1 MQTVFAVMIFC
12 VILFLYLH
20 IYFHIKT
27 SNDLEVYEIDQ
38 PSKDKL
44 EEVCDLRQP
53 VLFDYANDR
62 LMESC
67 TLNAIRATY
76 GAFDVRL
83 RNVKD
88 TADEADATDL
98 YVPLTLHA
106 VAESFRSDKESRYI
120 SENNG
125 DFLEETGLVKTFKYN
140 DSFLRPPMVSKCVYD
155 VMCASPGTATPLRY
169 ELNYRNYY
177 LVTHGTVKMRL
188 IAPNASKYLYPVAD
202 YDNFEFRSP
211 VNPWQPQAEYRA
223 DFDKIKTMDV
233 DLSAGQIIYIPAY
246 WWCSMQ
252 FPGNP
257 RCQAHNG
264 SAHNGS
270 ARDVPLRDVPLRDV
284 PLRDVP
290 LRPAPLPENNGHDHD
305 LTTVCCFKYHTYM
318 STISVLDKLG
328 MWLLQQQNVK
338 RDTIEKKITGS
349 TTHATTIA
357 TTATT
362 ANTIATTATTATT
375 ANTNTIATPTHTTTA
390 NTIATPTHTTTATTI
405 ATALII

>member
-1 MQTVFAVMIFC
+1 M
-12 VILFLYLH
+12 
-20 IYFHIKT
+20 KT

-53 VLFDYANDR
+53 VIFDYQNER

-67 TLNAIRATY
+67 TLDAIRSSY

-88 TADEADATDL
+88 APDEADATEL

-140 DSFLRPPMVSKCVYD
+140 DAFLRPPMVSKCMYD
-155 VMCASPGTATPLRY
+155 FMCASPGTTTPLRY

-188 IAPNASKYLYPVAD
+188 IAPHASKYLYPISD

-211 VNPWQPQAEYRA
+211 VNPWMVQPEYRA
-223 DFDKIKTMDV
+223 DFDKIKTMDIE
-233 DLSAGQIIYIPAY
+233 LRAGQIIYIPAY
-246 WWCSMQ
+246 WWCSIQ
-252 FPGNP
+252 FPET
-257 RCQAHNG
+257 Q
-264 SAHNGS
+264 
-270 ARDVPLRDVPLRDV
+270 
-284 PLRDVP
+284 
-290 LRPAPLPENNGHDHD
+290 
-305 LTTVCCFKYHTYM
+305 TTNSTICSFKYRTYM
-318 STISVLDKLG
+318 NTISVLDKIC
-328 MWLLQQQNVK
+328 MWFLQQQNVR
-338 RDTIEKKITGS
+338 RDIIEKKITATSFSNIVASSASDSITSVPHTSASITAVPS
-349 TTHATTIA
+349 TAATVEQTVMNVDNIGVNA
-357 TTATT
+357 SS
-362 ANTIATTATTATT
+362 
-375 ANTNTIATPTHTTTA
+375 
-390 NTIATPTHTTTATTI
+390 
-405 ATALII
+405 

>member
-1 MQTVFAVMIFC
+1 MQSVFAVLIFC
-12 VILFLYLH
+12 IILFLYLH
-20 IYFHIKT
+20 IYFHMKT

-53 VLFDYANDR
+53 VLFDYANER

-67 TLNAIRATY
+67 TLPAIRSAY

-88 TADEADATDL
+88 TADETDATEL

-125 DFLEETGLVKTFKYN
+125 DFLEETGLIKTFKYN
-140 DSFLRPPMVSKCVYD
+140 DAFLRPPMVSKCTYD
-155 VMCASPGTATPLRY
+155 FVCASSGTATPLRY

-177 LVTHGTVKMRL
+177 LVTQGTIKMRL
-188 IAPNASKYLYPVAD
+188 IAPHASKYLYPVAD

-211 VNPWQPQAEYRA
+211 VNPWRIQAEYRA

-233 DLSAGQIIYIPAY
+233 ELRAGQIIYIPAY

-252 FPGNP
+252 FP
-257 RCQAHNG
+257 
-264 SAHNGS
+264 
-270 ARDVPLRDVPLRDV
+270 
-284 PLRDVP
+284 
-290 LRPAPLPENNGHDHD
+290 ENSTI
-305 LTTVCCFKYHTYM
+305 LTTICCFKYRTYM
-318 STISVLDKLG
+318 NTISILDKLC

-338 RDTIEKKITGS
+338 RDIIEKKIT
-349 TTHATTIA
+349 ATA
-357 TTATT
+357 V
-362 ANTIATTATTATT
+362 
-375 ANTNTIATPTHTTTA
+375 PTTTETNDLIVASNSADNISGDNIGTMDGA
-390 NTIATPTHTTTATTI
+390 NNVISSS
-405 ATALII
+405 

>member
-1 MQTVFAVMIFC
+1 MQSVLAVLIFC

-20 IYFHIKT
+20 IYFHVKT

-67 TLNAIRATY
+67 TLPAIRAAY

-88 TADEADATDL
+88 TADEADATEL

-106 VAESFRSDKESRYI
+106 VAETVRSDKNSRYV

-125 DFLEETGLVKTFKYN
+125 DFLEETGLIKLFKHN
-140 DSFLRPPMVSKCVYD
+140 DAFLRPPMVSKCMYD
-155 VMCASPGTATPLRY
+155 VMCASPGTTTPLRY

-177 LVTHGTVKMRL
+177 LVTHGSVKLRL
-188 IAPNASKYLYPVAD
+188 IAPHASKYLCPIAD

-211 VNPWQPQAEYRA
+211 MNPWRIQAEHRA

-233 DLSAGQIIYIPAY
+233 ELHAGQIIYIPAY

-252 FPGNP
+252 FPETP
-257 RCQAHNG
+257 
-264 SAHNGS
+264 S
-270 ARDVPLRDVPLRDV
+270 V
-284 PLRDVP
+284 
-290 LRPAPLPENNGHDHD
+290 
-305 LTTVCCFKYHTYM
+305 LTTVCCFKYRTYM
-318 STISVLDKLG
+318 NTVSILDKLC

-338 RDTIEKKITGS
+338 RDTIEKKIT
-349 TTHATTIA
+349 A
-357 TTATT
+357 TATT
-362 ANTIATTATTATT
+362 TITPALKEPVLNAIHDHDSTLAVAATGVDAGSSS
-375 ANTNTIATPTHTTTA
+375 
-390 NTIATPTHTTTATTI
+390 
-405 ATALII
+405 

>member
-1 MQTVFAVMIFC
+1 MQSVFAVLIFC

-20 IYFHIKT
+20 IYFHMKT

-53 VLFDYANDR
+53 VLFDYANER

-67 TLNAIRATY
+67 TLNAIRTAY

-88 TADEADATDL
+88 DADEADATEL

-106 VAESFRSDKESRYI
+106 VAESFRGDKESRYI

-140 DSFLRPPMVSKCVYD
+140 DAFLRPPMVSKCMYD

-177 LVTHGTVKMRL
+177 LVTQGSVKLRL
-188 IAPNASKYLYPVAD
+188 IAPHASKYLYPVAD

-211 VNPWQPQAEYRA
+211 VNPWRVQSEYQA

-233 DLSAGQIIYIPAY
+233 ELRAGQIIYIPAY
-246 WWCSMQ
+246 WWCSIMFSGQ
-252 FPGNP
+252 
-257 RCQAHNG
+257 
-264 SAHNGS
+264 SAQ
-270 ARDVPLRDVPLRDV
+270 
-284 PLRDVP
+284 
-290 LRPAPLPENNGHDHD
+290 
-305 LTTVCCFKYHTYM
+305 TTICCFKYRTYM
-318 STISVLDKLG
+318 NTISVLDKLC

-338 RDTIEKKITGS
+338 RDIIEKKIT
-349 TTHATTIA
+349 A
-357 TTATT
+357 TTAPSPPIYST
-362 ANTIATTATTATT
+362 APMDASPPIDSNSNPG
-375 ANTNTIATPTHTTTA
+375 ANVVGDS
-390 NTIATPTHTTTATTI
+390 
-405 ATALII
+405 

>member
-1 MQTVFAVMIFC
+1 M
-12 VILFLYLH
+12 
-20 IYFHIKT
+20 KT

-53 VLFDYANDR
+53 VLFDYANER

-67 TLNAIRATY
+67 TLPAIRSAY

-88 TADEADATDL
+88 TADETDATEL

-106 VAESFRSDKESRYI
+106 VAESFRGDKESRYI

-125 DFLEETGLVKTFKYN
+125 DFLEETGLIKTFKYN
-140 DSFLRPPMVSKCVYD
+140 DAFLRPPMVSKCTYD
-155 VMCASPGTATPLRY
+155 FMCASPGTATPLRY

-177 LVTHGTVKMRL
+177 LVTQGTIKMRL

-211 VNPWQPQAEYRA
+211 VNPWRIQAEYRA

-233 DLSAGQIIYIPAY
+233 ELRAGQIIYIPAY

-252 FPGNP
+252 FP
-257 RCQAHNG
+257 A
-264 SAHNGS
+264 SAG
-270 ARDVPLRDVPLRDV
+270 
-284 PLRDVP
+284 
-290 LRPAPLPENNGHDHD
+290 
-305 LTTVCCFKYHTYM
+305 LTTICGFKYRTYM
-318 STISVLDKLG
+318 NTISILDKLC

-338 RDTIEKKITGS
+338 RDIIEKKIT
-349 TTHATTIA
+349 
-357 TTATT
+357 
-362 ANTIATTATTATT
+362 
-375 ANTNTIATPTHTTTA
+375 
-390 NTIATPTHTTTATTI
+390 
-405 ATALII
+405 ATAVPTITEPNDSILIGASDGTDIGAANNIGTNNIGAINGVIGSS

>member
-1 MQTVFAVMIFC
+1 MQSVFAVMIFC

-20 IYFHIKT
+20 IYFHMKT

-53 VLFDYANDR
+53 VLFNYANDR

-88 TADEADATDL
+88 AADEADATDL

-106 VAESFRSDKESRYI
+106 VAESLRNDKDSRYI

-125 DFLEETGLVKTFKYN
+125 DFLEETGLIKTFKYN
-140 DSFLRPPMVSKCVYD
+140 DAFLRPPMVSKCAYD
-155 VMCASPGTATPLRY
+155 VMGASAGTATPLRY
-169 ELNYRNYY
+169 EVNYRNYY
-177 LVTHGTVKMRL
+177 LITHGSVKLRL

-211 VNPWQPQAEYRA
+211 VNPWHVQAEYRA

-233 DLSAGQIIYIPAY
+233 ELRAGQIIYIPAY
-246 WWCSMQ
+246 WWCSVL
-252 FPGNP
+252 FSGD
-257 RCQAHNG
+257 
-264 SAHNGS
+264 S
-270 ARDVPLRDVPLRDV
+270 
-284 PLRDVP
+284 
-290 LRPAPLPENNGHDHD
+290 
-305 LTTVCCFKYHTYM
+305 TTVCCFKYRTYM
-318 STISVLDKLG
+318 STISVLDKLC

-349 TTHATTIA
+349 THATHATNDATYVTNDATYVTNANIVTIP
-357 TTATT
+357 TTPTT
-362 ANTIATTATTATT
+362 ANTITTALTEE
-375 ANTNTIATPTHTTTA
+375 PT
-390 NTIATPTHTTTATTI
+390 
-405 ATALII
+405 L

>member
-1 MQTVFAVMIFC
+1 MQSVFAVLIFC
-12 VILFLYLH
+12 VVLFLYLH
-20 IYFHIKT
+20 IYFHMKT

-67 TLNAIRATY
+67 TLNAIRAAY

-88 TADEADATDL
+88 AADEADATEL

-106 VAESFRSDKESRYI
+106 VAESFRGDKESRYI

-125 DFLEETGLVKTFKYN
+125 DFLEETGLIKTFKYN
-140 DSFLRPPMVSKCVYD
+140 DAFLRPPMVSKCMYD
-155 VMCASPGTATPLRY
+155 VMCASPGTTTPLRY

-177 LVTHGTVKMRL
+177 LVTHGSVKLRL
-188 IAPNASKYLYPVAD
+188 IPPHASKYLCPVAD

-211 VNPWQPQAEYRA
+211 VNPWRVQAEHRA

-233 DLSAGQIIYIPAY
+233 ELRAGQIIYLPAY

-252 FPGNP
+252 FPND
-257 RCQAHNG
+257 A
-264 SAHNGS
+264 S
-270 ARDVPLRDVPLRDV
+270 
-284 PLRDVP
+284 
-290 LRPAPLPENNGHDHD
+290 
-305 LTTVCCFKYHTYM
+305 TTICCFKYRTYM
-318 STISVLDKLG
+318 NTVSILNQLG

-338 RDTIEKKITGS
+338 RDTIEKKITANV
-349 TTHATTIA
+349 ATSGA
-357 TTATT
+357 TSGATSVAT
-362 ANTIATTATTATT
+362 SVATSDAANIVTSGA
-375 ANTNTIATPTHTTTA
+375 ANA
-390 NTIATPTHTTTATTI
+390 NDSGVNPIGDGNS
-405 ATALII
+405 

>member
-1 MQTVFAVMIFC
+1 MQSVFAVLIFC

-20 IYFHIKT
+20 IYFHMKT

-53 VLFDYANDR
+53 VLFDYADER

-67 TLNAIRATY
+67 NLNAMRSAY

-88 TADEADATDL
+88 TADEADATEL
-98 YVPLTLHA
+98 YVPLTLHT

-125 DFLEETGLVKTFKYN
+125 DFLEETGLIKTFKYN
-140 DSFLRPPMVSKCVYD
+140 DAFLRPPMVSKCMYD
-155 VMCASPGTATPLRY
+155 VVCAAPGTTTPLRY

-177 LVTHGTVKMRL
+177 LVTQGSVKMRL
-188 IAPNASKYLYPVAD
+188 IAPHANKYLYPVDD

-211 VNPWQPQAEYRA
+211 VNPWRIQAEYRA

-233 DLSAGQIIYIPAY
+233 ELRAGQIIYIPAY

-252 FPGNP
+252 FPE
-257 RCQAHNG
+257 
-264 SAHNGS
+264 SAG
-270 ARDVPLRDVPLRDV
+270 
-284 PLRDVP
+284 
-290 LRPAPLPENNGHDHD
+290 
-305 LTTVCCFKYHTYM
+305 LTTICGFKYRTYM
-318 STISVLDKLG
+318 NTVSILDKLC

-338 RDTIEKKITGS
+338 RDIIEKKITAS
-349 TTHATTIA
+349 TAPA
-357 TTATT
+357 VA
-362 ANTIATTATTATT
+362 
-375 ANTNTIATPTHTTTA
+375 ATPDLISADGGA
-390 NTIATPTHTTTATTI
+390 NIGAASAGDDATVI
-405 ATALII
+405 GGS